1 MANTKQKITAKLK
14 RYALNFSEDEQRIR
28 EDKQQRNAALQRLLK
43 TSKERKA

>member
-28 EDKQQRNAALQRLLK
+28 EEKQQTNAALQRLLK
-43 TSKERKA
+43 TSKERKV